1 MASSDS
7 PPKEDRAS
15 MYQLEDD
22 DNSNSDETS
31 TSRTTED
38 NEDEETVKTA
48 TTAASSGT
56 CPQSISIFVNPKVVS
71 LLIKSFNILHF
82 RNETKVIL
90 ESPGRINP
98 SV

>member
-22 DNSNSDETS
+22 DNSNSEETS

-48 TTAASSGT
+48 TAASTGK
-56 CPQSISIFVNPKVVS
+56 FK
-71 LLIKSFNILHF
+71 ILKLYS
-82 RNETKVIL
+82 RVQKL
-90 ESPGRINP
+90 P
-98 SV
+98 